1 MTNNPLLEPSALP
14 NQAPD
19 FDQIV
24 TTHYLPAI
32 EAAIEEARGNVTAIK
47 SNSAAPNFENTIV
60 ALESASET
68 LDHVSSVFFNGLS
81 AMGGDALHEI
91 ATKIAPLSAN
101 FSSDVMLDEALFARV
116 KAVYENRKNLQLTA
130 EETTL
135 LDDTYREFIRAGA
148 SLEGDKKQRLR
159 EIAQESSTLGPA
171 FMQNATKSAEAFELP
186 ILDDADLAGLPQSAI
201 DGAKSAAEN
210 KGYEGWLFT
219 LDAPSFM
226 PFLQYGDN
234 RALREK
240 IWRAFASRAWNDAF
254 DNSGNIQQ
262 IVALRHERAQLLGY
276 DSHADYVLERRM
288 AERPETVMAF
298 LEKLKNAYRQAA
310 ENELAQLKS
319 FARETDG
326 LEDLQPWDVS
336 YYGEKLKEQ
345 LFEFSSED
353 LRPYFPLDNVLSGC
367 FEHFSKLFGLRF
379 DDASGKYPVWHED
392 VKAFDVFD
400 DRNGA
405 FLGTLYGDFHPR
417 TGKNDGA
424 WKTSYRNQGLFHGRV
439 ERPVI
444 AIVCNFTKPTK
455 DKPSLL
461 SHREVTT
468 LFHEMGHAIHGM
480 LSNVTYRSHAG
491 TSVLWDFV
499 ELPSQI
505 QENWCLERETLDLFA
520 CHYETGEKI
529 PEDLVEKLRKAKNFM
544 VGFAGLRQVSFGLL
558 DMAWHHGAP
567 ANIEDVA
574 AFEDEVTKETSLFP
588 RLAGPSSTAFS
599 HIFAG
604 GYSAGYYSY
613 KWAEV
618 LDADAFE
625 LFLERGLYDQDTAQ
639 KFRERVLSRGGAEH
653 PKELYRNFRGRDAE
667 PEALFRREGLLA
679 ASA

>member
-1 MTNNPLLEPSALP
+1 MTNNPLLEISVLP
-14 NQAPD
+14 NQAPA
-19 FDQIV
+19 FDQID
-24 TTHYLPAI
+24 TAHYLPAI
-32 EAAIEEARGNVTAIK
+32 KAAIEEARGNITAIK
-47 SNSAAPNFENTIV
+47 SDSAAPSFENTIV
-60 ALESASET
+60 ALESASDS
-68 LDHVSSVFFNGLS
+68 LDHVSSVFYNALS

-91 ATKIAPLSAN
+91 VTKIGPLSAR
-101 FSSDVMLDEALFARV
+101 FSSDVMLDEVLFARV
-116 KAVYENRKNLQLTA
+116 KAVYENKKTLQLTP

-135 LDDTYREFIRAGA
+135 LDDAYGDFVRAGA
-148 SLEGDKKQRLR
+148 NLEGAKKQRMR
-159 EIAQESSTLGPA
+159 EIAEESSTLGPA
-171 FMQNATKSAEAFELP
+171 FMQNATKSAEAFELH
-186 ILDDADLAGLPQSAI
+186 ILDDADLAGLPQGAI

-210 KGYEGWLFT
+210 KDYEGWLFT

-226 PFLQYGDN
+226 PFLQYADN
-234 RALREK
+234 RPLREK

-254 DNSGNIQQ
+254 DNSGNIKQ

-276 DSHADYVLERRM
+276 DSHADYVLEKRM

-298 LEKLKNAYRQAA
+298 LEKLKNAYKQAA
-310 ENELAQLKS
+310 EKELAQLKS
-319 FARETDG
+319 FASETDG
-326 LEDLQPWDVS
+326 LEDLQPWDVG
-336 YYGEKLKEQ
+336 YYSEKLKEKT
-345 LFEFSSED
+345 FEFSSED

-367 FEHFSKLFGLRF
+367 FQHFSKLFGLRF

-392 VKAFDVFD
+392 VKVFDVFD

-424 WKTSYRNQGLFHGRV
+424 WKTSYRDQGLYREKI

-444 AIVCNFTKPTK
+444 AIVCNFTRPTK
-455 DKPSLL
+455 EKPSLL

-480 LSNVTYRSHAG
+480 LSDVTYRSHAG

-529 PEDLVEKLRKAKNFM
+529 PQDLVEKLRKAKNFM
-544 VGFAGLRQVSFGLL
+544 VGYAGLRQVSFSLL

-567 ANIEDVA
+567 TDIKDVA
-574 AFEDEVTKETSLFP
+574 AFEDEATKETSLFP

-639 KFRERVLSRGGAEH
+639 KFRKQVLSRGGAEH

-679 ASA
+679 QSA